1 MASPPAPYIPANY
14 LGPSSGVQFN
24 HPPDAAGLTLPPF
37 CQHGSFPS
45 PSMCGVTVGYNI
57 LLPPSYERVPSARF
71 PICFYLHGRGD
82 DENYQLLPSE
92 GGVLASLFSAM
103 EQGDSPEVI
112 YVMAHAGRHGGYCD
126 SHSLTPKL
134 SRVMGETVIIDEL
147 LPHIH
152 KTYRTLKD
160 MPCAIQGWS
169 MGGQGALLLAFK
181 HPALFSSVVAMAPGL
196 CTGAELKEELPQVFA
211 VMHGSNNG
219 SSGSVCS
226 SSGSGSG
233 GGGGNGSA
241 KEDSEDADVKEY
253 DRTSAWGWV
262 ERNAEAIRDGGS
274 GSGSG
279 GGQGRGSGL
288 GLGIRIICGGDDS
301 QLYRSR
307 RMHDV
312 LSHLGIPH
320 EYEEVPGVGHD
331 SGRIYPAQS
340 LAAMQFH
347 GRHFTHH
354 TATSTGYDAVYAGRA
369 HGQIKPSGV
378 STVSGGSVDEPDL
391 YRAKM

>member
-1 MASPPAPYIPANY
+1 
-14 LGPSSGVQFN
+14 
-24 HPPDAAGLTLPPF
+24 
-37 CQHGSFPS
+37 
-45 PSMCGVTVGYNI
+45 
-57 LLPPSYERVPSARF
+57 
-71 PICFYLHGRGD
+71 
-82 DENYQLLPSE
+82 
-92 GGVLASLFSAM
+92 
-103 EQGDSPEVI
+103 
-112 YVMAHAGRHGGYCD
+112 
-126 SHSLTPKL
+126 
-134 SRVMGETVIIDEL
+134 
-147 LPHIH
+147 
-152 KTYRTLKD
+152 

-347 GRHFTHH
+347 GRHFSHH
-354 TATSTGYDAVYAGRA
+354 TATSTAGYAVQYAGRA